1 MNRDRV
7 ASGTQWT
14 AGDSVDGELQVR
26 RVTYAEDGILSPRFE
41 CVPRHSGVDITPVAR
56 PPFR

>member
-26 RVTYAEDGILSPRFE
+26 RVTYAEDEILRLDLNAFPRIQE
-41 CVPRHSGVDITPVAR
+41 SI
-56 PPFR
+56 